1 MPQDA
6 TNKLPPE
13 MVQALTEQLR
23 DVHLPEAISWWP
35 LAWGWWVL
43 LVLIICAASTTI
55 WLIKR
60 SINKNRYRGLA
71 TTELKSAFRQWNQDN
86 NNMAYLQNANAI
98 LKRAVLHTTQ
108 QASLTTNSGQAWV
121 ELLNN
126 WSAQTLSETSQN
138 ALAYGCYQAN
148 CDTDIKAVHTE
159 LVTWLKKHQT
169 PSAQAPNKTKQ
180 AAMQA
185 ERGQHA

>member
-1 MPQDA
+1 M
-6 TNKLPPE
+6 
-13 MVQALTEQLR
+13 
-23 DVHLPEAISWWP
+23 
-35 LAWGWWVL
+35 
-43 LVLIICAASTTI
+43 
-55 WLIKR
+55 
-60 SINKNRYRGLA
+60 
-71 TTELKSAFRQWNQDN
+71 
-86 NNMAYLQNANAI
+86 
-98 LKRAVLHTTQ
+98 HTTQ

-138 ALAYGCYQAN
+138 ALAYGCYEAN